1 MDTANDIL
9 DYWFGD
15 ALSGAEALA
24 AQARRWFGAD
34 PAHDAELRARFG
46 DLVELAGHGGLDHW
60 RQAPESALALVL
72 LLDQLP
78 RNLYRGSGHAFSFD
92 SRALSVTR
100 HALDQGFDT
109 AVHPVQA
116 VFFYLPLEHAEDFA
130 LQDESVACFEAL
142 LAETPAF
149 AEPFLRGTLHYAY
162 EHRELI
168 HRFGRFPHRNALLGR
183 LSSPD
188 ELDYL
193 NGGSTSFGAT
203 AKG

>member
-9 DYWFGD
+9 EFWFGE
-15 ALSGAEALA
+15 ALTGATALA

-34 PAHDAELRARFG
+34 PVLDAELRTRFG

-60 RQAPESALALVL
+60 RQTPEAALALVL

-78 RNLYRGSGHAFSFD
+78 RNLYRGSGHAFHFD
-92 SRALSVTR
+92 SRALHITR
-100 HALDQGFDT
+100 HTLDQGFDT

-142 LAETPAF
+142 LADAPAF
-149 AEPFLRGTLHYAY
+149 AEPFLRGTLRYAY

-183 LSSPD
+183 PSSPD
-188 ELDYL
+188 ELAYL
-193 NGGSTSFGAT
+193 QGGGHTFGAT
-203 AKG
+203 AEG